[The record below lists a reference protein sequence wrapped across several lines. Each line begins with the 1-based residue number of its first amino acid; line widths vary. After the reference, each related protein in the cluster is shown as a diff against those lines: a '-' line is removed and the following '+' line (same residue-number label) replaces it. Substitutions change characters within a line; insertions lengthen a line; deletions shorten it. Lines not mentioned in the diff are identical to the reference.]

1 MSKTPYQEGLM
12 RAQPDYP
19 FVTAV
24 IEIFADW
31 LKRRQDR
38 THDLEGLSRS
48 DLHDI
53 AKDIGVSVD
62 ELQKLERSGSEQLM
76 LPRMMAVLGL
86 DPDAVNRADP
96 ILFRDLQRVCA
107 LCDEKT
113 RCARAFAKGDAATTY
128 ETFCPNS
135 SSLKAVA

>member
-1 MSKTPYQEGLM
+1 MFKTPYQEGLM

-24 IEIFADW
+24 IEIFAHW

-38 THDLEGLSRS
+38 SHDLDGLSRS
-48 DLHDI
+48 DLHRI
-53 AKDIGVSVD
+53 AKDIGISVAD
-62 ELQKLERSGSEQLM
+62 LRKLERSGSDQLM

-86 DPDAVNRADP
+86 DPASVKRAEP
-96 ILFRDLQRVCA
+96 ALFSDLQRVCA

-128 ETFCPNS
+128 ETFCPNA
-135 SSLKAVA
+135 SSLKGVA